1 MPTLDTLPESSREDR
16 IPENEEIL
24 LRDEWFLGEE
34 KESPRPPLLESESFQ
49 FTIRPFTK
57 RHNASGEGEEE
68 DDYNEDRFSLVSIM
82 EPTKPDL
89 PVDLQRLSILW
100 SHGNIFRAFPSPPTD
115 IPGSVLPS
123 PLSPLLP
130 TLAVPVVGLHVQSPS
145 TSPSPTTPSTTT
157 NCSTTWSV
165 LEMYNTPESPPQI
178 PSTSSSDLDI
188 HTPHQPRRHLPFPSP
203 SQQQQQSPSPSKK
216 SHPHPTLTLDDM
228 IPPLTLK
235 KRSASV
241 SGPRPIRPLPSI
253 PRLEPPTMPNEC
265 SPRLPPPTTPNPPTP
280 GQMIRGPRP
289 RTKSNNSVRSITLR
303 QLSTGRV
310 IL

>member
-1 MPTLDTLPESSREDR
+1 MPALNSSTEGR
-16 IPENEEIL
+16 IPEHEEIL
-24 LRDEWFLGEE
+24 LRDSWFLAEE
-34 KESPRPPLLESESFQ
+34 KESPTRTRPSDNFQ

-57 RHNASGEGEEE
+57 RHNAGEEQE
-68 DDYNEDRFSLVSIM
+68 DEEDYSEDRFSLVSIM
-82 EPTKPDL
+82 EPTKRDL

-123 PLSPLLP
+123 PSSPLLP
-130 TLAVPVVGLHVQSPS
+130 AVIGIHARSPS
-145 TSPSPTTPSTTT
+145 TSASPTTPLNS
-157 NCSTTWSV
+157 STTWSV

-178 PSTSSSDLDI
+178 PSASSSDLDV
-188 HTPHQPRRHLPFPSP
+188 HTPLRFSS
-203 SQQQQQSPSPSKK
+203 SQLWQSPSPSK
-216 SHPHPTLTLDDM
+216 SLHPSSTLTLDNM
-228 IPPLTLK
+228 IPPLTIK

-253 PRLEPPTMPNEC
+253 PRLEPANEC

-280 GQMIRGPRP
+280 GHMIRGPRP
-289 RTKSNNSVRSITLR
+289 RTKSNNSVRSVTPTPVVVKESGSGR
-303 QLSTGRV
+303 PRLSTGRV